1 MINFQYLLLEAFS
14 KNIISADKKPK
25 DIGNYLKNLKK
36 YKNYLG
42 IKQQPLKDKERQDK
56 KRK

>member
-25 DIGNYLKNLKK
+25 DIANYLKNLKK